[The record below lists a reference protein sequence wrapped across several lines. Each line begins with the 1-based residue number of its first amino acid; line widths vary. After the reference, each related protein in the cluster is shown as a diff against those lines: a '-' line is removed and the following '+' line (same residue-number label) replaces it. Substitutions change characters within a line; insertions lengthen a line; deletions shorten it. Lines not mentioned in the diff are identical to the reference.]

1 MVYILIGG
9 TFDGL
14 HKGHREFIR
23 KAFTLA
29 DRVLVCVTSD
39 RMAGRKKVSG
49 KIESYGKR
57 KKRLEEFLKSE
68 GWLGKADIV
77 KIEDPFT
84 EGLRPELTHIVVSHE
99 TMKNAEKINS
109 MRKEQGIRELG
120 IIETSWVLADDGKP
134 VSDARIRKGEIDGDG
149 RVQ

>member
-29 DRVLVCVTSD
+29 DRVLVCITSD
-39 RMAGRKKVSG
+39 RMAKKKALDVG
-49 KIESYGKR
+49 SYASRKR
-57 KKRLEEFLKSE
+57 KLEGFLKSG
-68 GWLGKADIV
+68 GWLDKADIV
-77 KIEDPFT
+77 KIDDPFS
-84 EGLRPELTHIVVSHE
+84 EGMRPDLTHILVSHE
-99 TMKNAEKINS
+99 TAKNARKINA
-109 MRKEQGIRELG
+109 MRKKRGIKELG
-120 IIETSWVLADDGKP
+120 IIEIRWVLADDGKP
-134 VSDARIRKGEIDGDG
+134 VSDARIRKGEIDRDG